1 MNSIAGKLNYRAKN
15 ADVQEEIIGI
25 MKNPQSKDYWEN
37 YIRRRLKMGIIGKY
51 LKLCS
56 AEDILGELTLKIF
69 DKEIVWNRDVYTN
82 FKHFMYGQ
90 IQNILRK
97 IEQSLENTVEELDI
111 DEKEETV
118 YTAEPKHDGNF
129 IENIVEL
136 NTDSFGKDLLDRKD
150 KFAYYKSNFEGQ
162 FDPGRFN
169 ETVLVILKHPNDT
182 ELLAVYTGY
191 VAKKKRREI
200 MAEYGFTLLQYQRIW
215 KRLLYKLRNELPTE
229 YKGMLSTSMVMH
241 LVYNFYNNIQQ
252 PFL

>member
-1 MNSIAGKLNYRAKN
+1 MNSAAEKLNYCAKN
-15 ADVQEEIIGI
+15 ADVQEEFIGI

-37 YIRRRLKMGIIGKY
+37 YIRMRLKTGIIGRY
-51 LKLCS
+51 LKLCT

-69 DKEIVWNRDVYTN
+69 EKEIVWNRDVYKD
-82 FKHFMYGQ
+82 FKKFMYGQ
-90 IQNILRK
+90 IQNIMRDIERKLQNK
-97 IEQSLENTVEELDI
+97 IEELNS
-111 DEKEETV
+111 DEGEETL

-129 IENIVEL
+129 MENIVEL

-215 KRLLYKLRNELPTE
+215 KRLLYKLRNELPRE
-229 YKGMLSTSMVMH
+229 YKNMLSTSMIMH
-241 LVYNFYNNIQQ
+241 LLYNFYRNMPKQ
-252 PFL
+252 FL